1 MFGVLR
7 IFIGFVLGAVAF
19 LLIFKFA
26 KTQMKKR
33 LSIITALAVVV
44 LITVLGFVPI
54 ENLVYSFQSAE
65 DVYEYYYN
73 SQEKPN
79 LVIEG
84 NQSDL
89 VVGQENNT
97 STLLIVPKTDSG
109 WKIGIG
115 LNTKKIVQKI
125 HNGIVICVYK
135 HKNTHDYYVTVL
147 NTNGGGLNIT
157 DAYDTEFYPSKNNNN
172 FLGKSFVTYYA
183 HVADYNSQYSI
194 VVDGNKVEVNQ

>member
-1 MFGVLR
+1 MFGILR
-7 IFIGFVLGAVAF
+7 IFIGIILGAVAF

-26 KTQMKKR
+26 KTQIRKR

-44 LITVLGFVPI
+44 LITVLAFVPF
-54 ENLVYSFQSAE
+54 ENLVYSFKSAE

-79 LVIEG
+79 LIIEG
-84 NQSDL
+84 NQTDL
-89 VVGQENNT
+89 VVGQENDT

-115 LNTKKIVQKI
+115 SNTKRIVQKI
-125 HNGIVICVYK
+125 HDGIAIYVYQY
-135 HKNTHDYYVTVL
+135 KNTNDYYVTVL
-147 NTNGGGLNIT
+147 DTNGGELNVT
-157 DAYDTEFYPSKNNNN
+157 DAYNTEFYHLKNNND

-183 HVADYNSQYSI
+183 YVSDFNSQYG
-194 VVDGNKVEVNQ
+194 VMVNGDKIEL